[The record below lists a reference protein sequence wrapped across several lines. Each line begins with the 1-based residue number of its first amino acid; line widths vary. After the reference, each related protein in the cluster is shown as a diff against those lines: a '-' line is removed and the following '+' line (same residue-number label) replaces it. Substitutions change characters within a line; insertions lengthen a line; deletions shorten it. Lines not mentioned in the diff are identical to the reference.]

1 VDTGLRDCC
10 PRFILGWGGIA
21 KGRVSSLPIIEHLD
35 VFEDVLRRFTSCGVV
50 PMIDQF
56 TLERPEETF
65 DAGVVPAVALAAHAG
80 DETVL
85 IEQTLVARG
94 RILGGF
100 NRSTQHL

>member
-1 VDTGLRDCC
+1 
-10 PRFILGWGGIA
+10 
-21 KGRVSSLPIIEHLD
+21 VSSLPIIEHLD
-35 VFEDVLRRFTSCGVV
+35 VFEDVLRRFISCGVV

-94 RILGGF
+94 RLLTAAIRMVQEPRRGDPVRSRHREGPLGQLDG
-100 NRSTQHL
+100 